1 MSRLRKQTWRYDHP
15 IYLAA
20 TGTAVGPLE
29 GQGPLARHF
38 DKVYGSLDCGEKDWI
53 NAERTLMRRAISF
66 CLAKAG
72 KQEGDIDLFIAGDLI
87 DQSETSN
94 FIARENRIPFLDMFG
109 ACSASM
115 ETLATAAQMVD
126 SGVADNVLCAVSS
139 HNATAERQFR
149 YPTEYGGPLIPT
161 QTFTVTGAGAAVVTK
176 DPGKVRVKEAT
187 IGRVIDW
194 GIDDPN
200 NLGTAMAPAAAD
212 TIWTHFQDTGRS
224 PADYDMIVT
233 GDLSS
238 VGSPILKQL
247 LSEKGLDISNV
258 HYDSGLMLY
267 SPEQPVNAGG
277 SGCAC
282 SAVVTYGYLFKKLAE
297 GSLRRILV
305 VATGALLKNTTTKQK
320 DTIPCIAHGVVL
332 ESAKEGKEGT

>member
-1 MSRLRKQTWRYDHP
+1 MSKMRKQTWRFDHP
-15 IYLAA
+15 VFLSA

-29 GQGPLARHF
+29 ARGPLSGNF
-38 DKVYGSLDCGEKDWI
+38 DKAYPSLDCGEKSWI
-53 NAERTLMRRAISF
+53 EAERALMRRSISF

-72 KQEGDIDLFIAGDLI
+72 KTEGDIDFFLAGDLM
-87 DQSETSN
+87 DQTVTSN
-94 FIARENRIPFLDMFG
+94 FIAREHRIPYLGLFG
-109 ACSASM
+109 ACSTSM
-115 ETLATAAQMVD
+115 ETLAAGAVLVD
-126 SGVADNVLCAVSS
+126 SGFADSVLCAVSS

-149 YPTEYGGPLIPT
+149 YPTEYGAPMSLT
-161 QTFTVTGAGAAVVTK
+161 QTFTVTGAGAALLTK
-176 DPGKVRVKEAT
+176 EKGKVRVTEAT

-194 GIDDPN
+194 GIADAN
-200 NLGTAMAPAAAD
+200 NMGTAMAPAAAD

-224 PADYDMIVT
+224 PEEYDMIVT

-247 LSEKGLDISNV
+247 LAEKGLDISTE
-258 HYDSGLMLY
+258 HQDCGLMIY
-267 SPEQPVNAGG
+267 SPEQSVGAGG

-297 GSLRRILV
+297 GTLNRVLV
-305 VATGALLKNTTTKQK
+305 VATGALLNSVTPKQK

-332 ESAKEGKEGT
+332 ESVKEEQR

>member
-1 MSRLRKQTWRYDHP
+1 MSKLRKQTWRFDHP
-15 IYLAA
+15 IYLAS

-29 GQGPLARHF
+29 SRGPLSGNF
-38 DKVYGSLDCGEKDWI
+38 DKEYSTLDCGEKNWVE
-53 NAERTLMRRAISF
+53 AERALMRRAISF

-72 KQEGDIDLFIAGDLI
+72 KKEGDMDLFLAGDLM
-87 DQSETSN
+87 DQTVTSN
-94 FIARENRIPFLDMFG
+94 FIARENRIPFLGMFG
-109 ACSASM
+109 ACSTSM
-115 ETLATAAQMVD
+115 ETLAAGAQLVD
-126 SGVADNVLCAVSS
+126 SGFADNVLCAVSS

-149 YPTEYGGPLIPT
+149 YPTEYGGPMNQT
-161 QTFTVTGAGAAVVTK
+161 QTFTVTGAGATIVTK
-176 DPGKVRVKEAT
+176 EPGKVRVKEAT

-194 GIDDPN
+194 GIGDAN
-200 NLGTAMAPAAAD
+200 NMGSAMAPAAAD
-212 TIWTHFQDTGRS
+212 TIWTHFQDTGRK
-224 PADYDMIVT
+224 PEDYDLIVT

-247 LSEKGLDISNV
+247 LFEKGLDISKE
-258 HYDSGLMLY
+258 HQDCGLMIY

-297 GSLRRILV
+297 GSLRRVFV
-305 VATGALLKNTTTKQK
+305 VATGALLNSATPKQK

-332 ESAKEGKEGT
+332 ESAKEEWR